1 MVINQTEYGGLMGRR
16 HQKDP
21 NFNSDVFSGLIGFA
35 GDSLKVIFKR
45 SPDQDQDMNDFI
57 MEKLG
62 AVALLLVVLAV
73 IGGCVFYL
81 YMRYRHY

>member
-1 MVINQTEYGGLMGRR
+1 MRRR
-16 HQKDP
+16 HHKDP

-35 GDSLKVIFKR
+35 GDSLKIIFKTA
-45 SPDQDQDMNDFI
+45 PDPDQDMNDFI

-62 AVALLLVVLAV
+62 AIALLLVVLVV